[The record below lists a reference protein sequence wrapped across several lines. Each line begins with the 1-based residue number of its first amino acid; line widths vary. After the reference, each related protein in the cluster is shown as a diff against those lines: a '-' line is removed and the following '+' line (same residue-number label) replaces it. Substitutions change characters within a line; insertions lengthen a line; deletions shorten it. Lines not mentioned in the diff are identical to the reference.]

1 MTGRLREELARIGD
15 EAPVAAVDPETWG
28 RARRAR
34 VRDRVLVLA
43 AVVAVLVGVGAVPL
57 ARHHRT
63 ETPVAGRSA
72 AAVPRHIWLV
82 PDRMATRGNDGS
94 WVHDEVTGD
103 LEVGRAAAAYVMAD
117 GLPVV
122 IGAEDGAYHLL
133 DLPDFAGNNELTAQG
148 LEGGDLAL
156 SLSPDGSEVAY
167 TYAHFGPDATDRP
180 IPSGVRVVDL
190 TNGDVRTIAINGGE
204 GTVVTDIRWSPSGTW
219 LTWKGSRMS
228 SWTPMSM
235 GGGTP
240 VAGVVGPDGDSST
253 PLPPMAHNLRTSF
266 AVSDTGEVSV
276 LGDSARYVGY
286 GRGATEPSSGSSA
299 FGSSLTVHL
308 PGRVPLHV
316 GANVSLGAA
325 YVGDVLHDLRVRDM
339 RAAYRLD
346 TYDASDR
353 HRRVALPPAL
363 DGAWVAPL
371 GWVDATH
378 LVIRVGRGPDARSD
392 SFLPGLALV
401 TVGEHPSYR
410 LMGGVEPG
418 VTGLTL
424 ATDLMTPDH
433 PTVDRPEP
441 HWPWTTERWAL
452 TLALPAL
459 ALLLLAGGLLAA
471 RRWART

>member
-1 MTGRLREELARIGD
+1 MTGRLREGLARLGD
-15 EAPVAAVDPETWG
+15 AAPVAEVDPQTWG

-34 VRDRVLVLA
+34 TRDRALVLA
-43 AVVAVLVGVGAVPL
+43 SVVVVLLGVGAVPL
-57 ARHHRT
+57 VVQHRT
-63 ETPVAGRSA
+63 EPPVAGQRA
-72 AAVPRHIWLV
+72 AGVPRHIWLV
-82 PDRMATRGNDGS
+82 PDRMASRGNDGS
-94 WVHDEVTGD
+94 WTSQQVTGD
-103 LEVGRAAAAYVMAD
+103 LAVGRAAAAYVMD
-117 GLPVV
+117 SGLPVV
-122 IGAEDGAYHLL
+122 IGAGDGAYHLV
-133 DLPDFAGNNELTAQG
+133 DLPDFAGNNELTAHG
-148 LEGGDLAL
+148 LQGGDLGL
-156 SLSPDGSEVAY
+156 TLSPDGSELAY
-167 TYAHFGPDATDRP
+167 TYAHFGRHATDRP
-180 IPSGVRVVDL
+180 IPSGVRIVDL
-190 TNGDVRTIAINGGE
+190 TSGEVRTVRIPGGE
-204 GTVVTDIRWSPSGTW
+204 GTLVTDVRWSPSGTW
-219 LTWKGSRMS
+219 LVWAGDQMA
-228 SWTPMSM
+228 SWTTMSM
-235 GGGTP
+235 GGGSP
-240 VAGVVGPDGDSST
+240 VAGVVSPDDDSST
-253 PLPPMAHNLRTSF
+253 PLPAMAHNLRTSF
-266 AVSDTGEVSV
+266 AVSDAGEVSV
-276 LGDSARYVGY
+276 LGDSERYVGY
-286 GRGATEPSSGSSA
+286 RPGAIEPPSGAA